1 MDDFIIQDTEP
12 IIKVDSL
19 GIGIHTIQNIQ
30 RLSLNDNEYLVVGDG
45 QGNPNNNSNLM
56 DTKWNMYVNQEGV
69 AINTS
74 RFITS
79 NYRQPNTSLYVNRN
93 IHCDGI
99 INAHSIQF
107 SNISISGEI
116 GSNAIIDLIKNINIL
131 TESQPFK
138 TGVATYFNNLYDMKY
153 PVNNI
158 YTPNYLTLGGLVDTN
173 YNQHPLNINST
184 PNNDFNNVHIALRND
199 TYNYT
204 TNELSKLSIGI
215 IGGSN
220 ISPAVIST
228 TKGMP
233 LEFHVNKSADE
244 INALYTREAIPRYMK
259 DTDYAAMTID
269 NNGNVCVGKSKA
281 DNVVYY
287 KNILMNGISSNQ
299 MFANPTRLD
308 VKGVSKF
315 DDIIV
320 FDNFT
325 NDYRHIEEV
334 FIRANGAGSIRP
346 SQITAGTF
354 TGLSYSF
361 NMLDVRETLS
371 AKNIYASG
379 AVGAQS
385 MNVQDM
391 LVTNSATFRGTTNF
405 VNTTALTMNRLE
417 IANDL
422 LIGGIRV
429 NPINISDP
437 TLGYTTITSTTNNS
451 NSKYFF
457 TYVHS
462 NIANLDAN
470 RNISFPN
477 KLSVGPNKGE
487 GFTGVVNVFKTY
499 SSNNNFEVILQE
511 KVNEDKFIANIGR
524 LSYLDF
530 YDNSLL
536 INTSKIPKKKHNI
549 YFYPSFDIS
558 ALENNVLRPNL
569 LNTPPMLSITN
580 TGLSVNRK
588 LPHDGVH
595 LDVNGKISGT
605 EYFIYRDDVITKMSA
620 FVYNSAKNYFSIYNE
635 NIYKY
640 CINYDNIS
648 TYAAKLHGLNVKQG
662 INSDIYYQN
671 DKLIE
676 TLQATNNPG
685 SFYTNKKISLGWS
698 GEDVHTPLQIRNMNI
713 EDYNHSVI
721 RIYRGVRGGGL
732 HNNAD
737 YSGIDICE
745 YDRDL
750 RNDRDLERW
759 FIYKNHKFNDID
771 SRDIARIGPLQ
782 IGYADKT
789 IEPTNFGMTM
799 YYNTLTSNYH
809 VDFNKPDVSYEF
821 LNEEKNVA
829 VSIHGDLNVHGNI
842 NIIDSGSNNF
852 NVRLKRVEGLT
863 ELSKYIDV
871 VAVSNLIYK
880 NIIDYND
887 IEYSGKNIILKPTKS
902 VVIDSIVNTDIPFV
916 VKQNND
922 SLSAAKFIT
931 YASNVIRGNVVHKNH
946 DYSAIEMGIY
956 RYNDFHVDY
965 DKDRNTNVKNMVQI
979 LVSNNT
985 TTNTENTNLTFSYY
999 KNDSNNDFYHPFV
1012 EFNNSLSK
1020 TYMHLGQGASGFNS
1034 NISLHI
1040 DDDNKYGLQLTNSY
1054 YPVKINM
1061 VNIAGDRNK
1070 YTTICSGDEENNFR
1084 FTLDV
1089 GVLNAGTEPDN
1100 HNMFNIL
1107 TIDPYTTGF
1116 NLRDGVRYGFNE
1128 TAPMQTMT
1136 INSEYDEQPMLINA
1150 RYTKDYIYTQAVVN
1164 SSNVVFE
1171 GIDRTEDQWNG
1182 DTKVYNTTFRN
1193 SISPEYVPTYD
1204 IFGSN
1209 IDNKNAVVYKTLVA
1223 AKDITYLSL
1232 HSNINLTYKFTE
1244 TNANILNGGYS
1255 TRNIKINTVP
1265 SYRIEYNKENLLEN
1279 DRVLFHITPFL
1290 SDSQNEVIGLDEMQL
1305 VNHQTSNVFDIT
1317 LDNTI
1322 MNKNY
1327 NLSCIFNNIYNVPSY
1342 LAGMTTSN
1350 TYFTSNYKRV
1360 VDTAMGRTSNIISLH
1375 NEIYSYLPKVNKDTK
1390 NISKVFVNKNLIKL
1404 DDNYSLSNIYIESTT
1419 SNVVC
1424 YNFTM
1429 GTDLTYAYKGNF
1441 AIHRTNRMRVN
1452 SSNMIPNTMTNN
1464 SCVLNHTSNIR
1475 YADYR
1480 TNLVNIHTSNEVVD
1494 SAYNTDIIYAG
1505 SNIYKDEFA
1514 LYGASLSNMVVMNE
1528 YYRRYAP
1535 NNNLKIQLS
1544 NYNKTNLKPHII
1556 LTSSVKDETFDR
1568 GSLNTEIYCYE
1579 GNMKFNYRDNQI
1591 EHPLLLIDK
1600 VGNIQYYG
1608 DVRTSN
1614 DLYISGNIFDVHG
1627 SNVIQGL
1634 DKKIADLGTYNTA
1647 ALVENVEI
1655 LNTTILTNEMNMS
1668 NYVMITSNILVEK
1681 ADLNNANMSNYVMI
1695 TSNRLV
1701 EKADLNNANMSN
1713 YVMITSNRLVE
1724 KADLNN
1730 ANMSNYV
1737 MITSNRLVDKADLN
1751 NANMSNYVMITSNRL
1766 VEKADLNNANMSNYV
1781 MITSNRL
1788 VEKADLNNTNMSN
1801 YVDITSNLIA
1811 KRITNLTTDM
1821 INENSDAMK
1830 RFIINNAYN
1839 NNLSVYGN
1847 LTITSNLIVLGASTM
1862 LETEI
1867 YTTERLEIMNANTTS
1882 RALVVKQNDII
1893 NDIIQASNSSNTV
1906 FTITNRG
1913 DVRVAG
1919 NFIRNNRDVLVDT
1932 SNYVLETSNVIA
1944 KRLDSNVAT
1953 LNTTIR
1959 TNAINNS
1966 NYTLSASNNLAFLI
1980 NSKESAWVIRPTY
1993 AFSVKNI
2000 SVGTSCNIDTLTVD
2014 GAIICSKGITTSFSD
2029 NRLKNY
2035 TSNIENPIDLINRI
2049 NGFHFTPNDLAT
2061 TYGFSKTPDVGL
2073 SAQEVQSIL
2082 PEIVKL
2088 APFDMTRDNYNNIVS
2103 KSGDNF
2109 LTICYEKMAPLFV
2122 ECIKALKKEINELR
2136 EEVAELRRG

>member
-12 IIKVDSL
+12 IVKVDSL

-45 QGNPNNNSNLM
+45 QGNTNFNSNLM
-56 DTKWNMYVNQEGV
+56 DTKWNMYVNQDGV

-138 TGVATYFNNLYDMKY
+138 TGVVTYFNNLYDLKY

-199 TYNYT
+199 TYNYA

-244 INALYTREAIPRYMK
+244 INALYTREAIPRYTK
-259 DTDYAAMTID
+259 DVDYAAMTID
-269 NNGNVCVGKSKA
+269 NNGNVCIGKNKA
-281 DNVVYY
+281 DDVVYY

-299 MFANPTRLD
+299 LFTNPTRLD

-320 FDNFT
+320 FDNFA

-334 FIRANGAGSIRP
+334 FIRSNGAGSIRP

-361 NMLDVRETLS
+361 NMLDIRDTLIT
-371 AKNIYASG
+371 KNINASG
-379 AVGAQS
+379 AVTAQN
-385 MNVQDM
+385 MNTYDM

-405 VNTTALTMNRLE
+405 VNTTALSMNRLN
-417 IANDL
+417 IVNDL
-422 LIGGIRV
+422 MIGGIRV
-429 NPINISDP
+429 NPINISDE
-437 TLGYTTITSTTNNS
+437 TLGYTTITSTTNNG
-451 NSKYFF
+451 NNKYFF

-487 GFTGVVNVFKTY
+487 GFTGTVNVFKTH

-536 INTSKIPKKKHNI
+536 INTSKIPNKKHNI

-620 FVYNSAKNYFSIYNE
+620 FVYNGAKNYFSIYNE
-635 NIYKY
+635 NTYKY

-648 TYAAKLHGLNVKQG
+648 TYSAKLQGLNVKKG

-676 TLQATNNPG
+676 TLQSTNNPG
-685 SFYTNKKISLGWS
+685 SFYTNKKISLGWG

-789 IEPTNFGMTM
+789 IEPTNFGMSM

-842 NIIDSGSNNF
+842 NIIDNGSNNF

-863 ELSKYIDV
+863 ELAKYIDV

-880 NIIDYND
+880 NVIDYND
-887 IEYSGKNIILKPTKS
+887 IEYSGKNIIFKPTQS
-902 VVIDSIVNTDIPFV
+902 IVVDSIVNTDIPFV

-922 SLSAAKFIT
+922 RLSTAKFIT
-931 YASNVIRGNVVHKNH
+931 YSSNVIMDNEIHNNH

-956 RYNDFHVDY
+956 KFNDFHVGY
-965 DKDRNTNVKNMVQI
+965 DRNRNTNIKNMVQI
-979 LVSNNT
+979 LVSNNNNV
-985 TTNTENTNLTFSYY
+985 NTENTNLTFSYY
-999 KNDSNNDFYHPFV
+999 KNDSNNDLYHPFV
-1012 EFNNSLSK
+1012 EFNNSFSK
-1020 TYMHLGQGASGFNS
+1020 TYMHLGQGASGYNS

-1054 YPVKINM
+1054 HPVKINL
-1061 VNIAGDRNK
+1061 VNIEGDRNK
-1070 YTTICSGDEENNFR
+1070 YTTICSGDEDNNYR

-1089 GVLNAGTEPDN
+1089 GVLNAGTEPEN
-1100 HNMFNIL
+1100 NNMFNIL
-1107 TIDPYTTGF
+1107 TIDPYTTGL

-1128 TAPMQTMT
+1128 TMPMQTMT
-1136 INSEYDEQPMLINA
+1136 INSEYDEQPVLINA
-1150 RYTKDYIYTQAVVN
+1150 RYTKDYIYTQANVN
-1164 SSNVVFE
+1164 SSNMR
-1171 GIDRTEDQWNG
+1171 IDRTEYQWNG
-1182 DTKVYNTTFRN
+1182 DTKVYDTTFHN

-1209 IDNKNAVVYKTLVA
+1209 IDNKNAIVYKTLVA

-1244 TNANILNGGYS
+1244 TNANILNSGYS
-1255 TRNIKINTVP
+1255 VRNIKVNTIP
-1265 SYRIEYNKENLLEN
+1265 TYRIEFNKENLLEN
-1279 DRVLFHITPFL
+1279 DSALFRITPIL
-1290 SDSQNEVIGLDEMQL
+1290 SDSQNEVIGLDEMRL
-1305 VNHQTSNVFDIT
+1305 VNHQTSNVFDII
-1317 LDNTI
+1317 LDNKI
-1322 MNKNY
+1322 ISNNY
-1327 NLSCIFNNIYNVPSY
+1327 KLSCIFNNIYNVPSY

-1350 TYFTSNYKRV
+1350 TFFTSNYAMI
-1360 VDTAMGRTSNIISLH
+1360 VDSAQGRTSNIISVR
-1375 NEIYSYLPKVNKDTK
+1375 NEIYSYFPKVNINTK
-1390 NISKVFVNKNLIKL
+1390 NISKVFVNKNVIKL

-1441 AIHRTNRMRVN
+1441 AIHRTNRMRIN
-1452 SSNMIPNTMTNN
+1452 SSNTIPNTKTND
-1464 SCVLNHTSNIR
+1464 SCVLNYTSNIL
-1475 YADYR
+1475 YADYK
-1480 TNLVNIHTSNEVVD
+1480 TNLVNIRTSNEVVD
-1494 SAYNTDIIYAG
+1494 SMYKTELIYVG
-1505 SNIYKDEFA
+1505 SNIHLDEFA
-1514 LYGASLSNMVVMNE
+1514 IYGASLSNIVVMEE
-1528 YYRRYAP
+1528 YYKRYVP
-1535 NNNLKIQLS
+1535 NSNINIQLS
-1544 NYNKTNLKPHII
+1544 NYNKTKLKPHII
-1556 LTSSVKDETFDR
+1556 FTSSVKDETFDR

-1627 SNVIQGL
+1627 SNVIQGI
-1634 DKKIADLGTYNTA
+1634 DKKIADLGTFNSTA
-1647 ALVENVEI
+1647 LIENVEI
-1655 LNTTILTNEMNMS
+1655 LNTTIFSNEMNMSNYVDITRNLLAENAYINNFNMSNYVDITSNRLVAKADLNNANMSNYVNITSNRLVAKADLNNVNMS
-1668 NYVMITSNILVEK
+1668 NYVMITSNRLVAKIDLNNANMSNYVNITSNILVEK
-1681 ADLNNANMSNYVMI
+1681 ANLNNTNMSNYVMI

-1701 EKADLNNANMSN
+1701 EKAN
-1713 YVMITSNRLVE
+1713 
-1724 KADLNN
+1724 
-1730 ANMSNYV
+1730 
-1737 MITSNRLVDKADLN
+1737 
-1751 NANMSNYVMITSNRL
+1751 
-1766 VEKADLNNANMSNYV
+1766 
-1781 MITSNRL
+1781 
-1788 VEKADLNNTNMSN
+1788 LNNTNMSN
-1801 YVDITSNLIA
+1801 YVNITSNLIA
-1811 KRITNLTTDM
+1811 RRITNLTTDM
-1821 INENSDAMK
+1821 IIENIGAAK
-1830 RFIINNAYN
+1830 RFIINNAYD

-1906 FTITNRG
+1906 FTITNKG

-1932 SNYVLETSNVIA
+1932 SNYVLENSNVIA
-1944 KRLDSNVAT
+1944 KRLDSNIAI
-1953 LNTTIR
+1953 LNNTIR

-1966 NYTLSASNNLAFLI
+1966 NYTLRASNNLAYLI
-1980 NSKESAWVIRPTY
+1980 NSKESVWEIRPTY
-1993 AFSVKNI
+1993 AFSLKNI
-2000 SVGTSCNIDTLTVD
+2000 SVGTMSNIDTLTVD

-2061 TYGFSKTPDVGL
+2061 TYGFTKTPDVGL

-2088 APFDMTRDNYNNIVS
+2088 APFDMERDGYNNLVS

-2136 EEVAELRRG
+2136 EEVAELRARV

>member
-12 IIKVDSL
+12 IVKVDSL

-45 QGNPNNNSNLM
+45 QGNTNFNSNLM
-56 DTKWNMYVNQEGV
+56 DTKWNMYVNQDGV

-138 TGVATYFNNLYDMKY
+138 TGVVTYFNNLYDLKY

-199 TYNYT
+199 TYNYA

-244 INALYTREAIPRYMK
+244 INALYTREAIPRYTK
-259 DTDYAAMTID
+259 DVDYAAMTID
-269 NNGNVCVGKSKA
+269 NNGNVCIGKNKA
-281 DNVVYY
+281 DDVVYY

-299 MFANPTRLD
+299 LFTNPTRLD

-320 FDNFT
+320 FDNFA

-334 FIRANGAGSIRP
+334 FIRSNGAGSIRP

-361 NMLDVRETLS
+361 NMLDIRDTLIT
-371 AKNIYASG
+371 KNINASG
-379 AVGAQS
+379 AVTAQN
-385 MNVQDM
+385 MNTYDM

-405 VNTTALTMNRLE
+405 VNTTALSMNRLN
-417 IANDL
+417 IVNDL
-422 LIGGIRV
+422 MIGGIRV
-429 NPINISDP
+429 NPINISDE
-437 TLGYTTITSTTNNS
+437 TLGYTTITSTTNNG
-451 NSKYFF
+451 NNKYFF

-487 GFTGVVNVFKTY
+487 GFTGTVNVFKTH

-536 INTSKIPKKKHNI
+536 INTSKIPNKKHNI

-620 FVYNSAKNYFSIYNE
+620 FVYNGAKNYFSIYNE
-635 NIYKY
+635 NTYKY

-648 TYAAKLHGLNVKQG
+648 TYSAKLQGLNVKKG

-676 TLQATNNPG
+676 TLQSTNNPG
-685 SFYTNKKISLGWS
+685 SFYTNKKISLGWG

-789 IEPTNFGMTM
+789 IEPTNFGMSM

-842 NIIDSGSNNF
+842 NIIDNGSNNF

-863 ELSKYIDV
+863 ELAKYIDV

-880 NIIDYND
+880 NVIDYND
-887 IEYSGKNIILKPTKS
+887 IEYSGKNIIFKPTQS
-902 VVIDSIVNTDIPFV
+902 IVVDSIVNTDIPFV

-922 SLSAAKFIT
+922 RLSTAKFIT
-931 YASNVIRGNVVHKNH
+931 YSSNVIMDNEIHNNH

-956 RYNDFHVDY
+956 RFNDFHVGY
-965 DKDRNTNVKNMVQI
+965 DRNRNTNIKNMVQI
-979 LVSNNT
+979 LVSNNNNV
-985 TTNTENTNLTFSYY
+985 NTENTNLTFSYY

-1012 EFNNSLSK
+1012 EFNNSFSK
-1020 TYMHLGQGASGFNS
+1020 TYMHLGQGASGYNS

-1054 YPVKINM
+1054 HPVKINL
-1061 VNIAGDRNK
+1061 VNIEGDRNK
-1070 YTTICSGDEENNFR
+1070 YTTICSGDEDNNYR

-1089 GVLNAGTEPDN
+1089 GVLNAGTEPEN
-1100 HNMFNIL
+1100 NNMFNIL
-1107 TIDPYTTGF
+1107 TIDPYTTGL

-1128 TAPMQTMT
+1128 TMPMQTMT
-1136 INSEYDEQPMLINA
+1136 INSEYDEQPVLINA
-1150 RYTKDYIYTQAVVN
+1150 RYTKDYIYTQANVN
-1164 SSNVVFE
+1164 SSNMR
-1171 GIDRTEDQWNG
+1171 IDRTEYQWNG
-1182 DTKVYNTTFRN
+1182 DTKVYNTTFHN

-1209 IDNKNAVVYKTLVA
+1209 IDNKNAIVYKTLVA

-1244 TNANILNGGYS
+1244 TNANILNSGYS
-1255 TRNIKINTVP
+1255 VRNIKVNTIP
-1265 SYRIEYNKENLLEN
+1265 TYRIEFNKENLLEN
-1279 DRVLFHITPFL
+1279 DSALFRITPIL
-1290 SDSQNEVIGLDEMQL
+1290 SDSQNEVIGLDEMRL
-1305 VNHQTSNVFDIT
+1305 VNHQTSNVFDII
-1317 LDNTI
+1317 LDNKI
-1322 MNKNY
+1322 ISNNY
-1327 NLSCIFNNIYNVPSY
+1327 KLSCIFNNIYNVPSY

-1350 TYFTSNYKRV
+1350 TFFTSNYAMI
-1360 VDTAMGRTSNIISLH
+1360 VDSVQGRTSNIISVR
-1375 NEIYSYLPKVNKDTK
+1375 NEIYSYFPKVNINTK
-1390 NISKVFVNKNLIKL
+1390 NISKVFVNKNVIKL

-1441 AIHRTNRMRVN
+1441 AIHRTNRMRIN
-1452 SSNMIPNTMTNN
+1452 SSNTIPNTKTND
-1464 SCVLNHTSNIR
+1464 SCVLNYTSNIL
-1475 YADYR
+1475 YADYK
-1480 TNLVNIHTSNEVVD
+1480 TNLVNIRTSNEVVD
-1494 SAYNTDIIYAG
+1494 SMYKTELIYAG
-1505 SNIYKDEFA
+1505 SNIHLDEFA
-1514 LYGASLSNMVVMNE
+1514 IYGASLSNIVVMEE
-1528 YYRRYAP
+1528 YYKRYVP
-1535 NNNLKIQLS
+1535 NSNINIQLS
-1544 NYNKTNLKPHII
+1544 NYNKTKLKPHII
-1556 LTSSVKDETFDR
+1556 FTSSVKDETFDR

-1627 SNVIQGL
+1627 SNVIQGI
-1634 DKKIADLGTYNTA
+1634 DKKIADLGTFNSTA
-1647 ALVENVEI
+1647 LIENVEI
-1655 LNTTILTNEMNMS
+1655 LNTTIFSNEMNMS
-1668 NYVMITSNILVEK
+1668 NYVDITRNLLAENSYINNFNMSNYVDITSNRLVAK
-1681 ADLNNANMSNYVMI
+1681 ADLNNANMSNYVNITSNRLVAKADLNNVNMSNYVMI

-1701 EKADLNNANMSN
+1701 EKANLNNANMSN
-1713 YVMITSNRLVE
+1713 YINITSNILVEKANLNNTNMSNYVNITSNRLVE
-1724 KADLNN
+1724 KAN
-1730 ANMSNYV
+1730 
-1737 MITSNRLVDKADLN
+1737 
-1751 NANMSNYVMITSNRL
+1751 
-1766 VEKADLNNANMSNYV
+1766 
-1781 MITSNRL
+1781 
-1788 VEKADLNNTNMSN
+1788 LNNTNMSN
-1801 YVDITSNLIA
+1801 YVNITCNLIA
-1811 KRITNLTTDM
+1811 RRITNLTTDM
-1821 INENSDAMK
+1821 INENSGAVK
-1830 RFIINNAYN
+1830 RFIINNAYD

-1906 FTITNRG
+1906 FTITNKG

-1932 SNYVLETSNVIA
+1932 SNYVLENSNVIA
-1944 KRLDSNVAT
+1944 KRLDSNIAI
-1953 LNTTIR
+1953 LNNTIR

-1966 NYTLSASNNLAFLI
+1966 NYTLRASNNLAYLI
-1980 NSKESAWVIRPTY
+1980 NSKESVWEIRPTY
-1993 AFSVKNI
+1993 AFSLKNI
-2000 SVGTSCNIDTLTVD
+2000 SVGTMSNIDTLTVD

-2061 TYGFSKTPDVGL
+2061 TYGFTKTPDVGL

-2088 APFDMTRDNYNNIVS
+2088 APFDMERDGYNNIVS

-2136 EEVAELRRG
+2136 EEVAELRARV